1 MRKQLVS
8 SVEKILNDDI
18 NTVLLL
24 GDIGVF
30 GFRNSFKNHPNRTYN
45 IGILEQSTI
54 SLSAGMSKT
63 GLIPFVHTIAP
74 FLVERA
80 FEQLKIDFGYQ
91 NLNGNF
97 ISVGAS
103 YDYASLGCTH
113 HCPGDVNILYAI
125 PNMEI
130 LLPGTSQE
138 LDSLINECYNNG
150 NPTYY
155 RLSEHENDFSNDV
168 KVGRANLIK
177 KGNDATIICFGNSL
191 NSVIEST
198 KNMDVT
204 ILYYT
209 SVRPFDGDLLLAN
222 FNQNIIIVEPFYEG
236 SVNFEVTKTLKD
248 KKYSLYNIGVPREF
262 IMKYGKK
269 EEVDKF
275 VGLDQ
280 KSINENINKILCQI

>member
-1 MRKQLVS
+1 
-8 SVEKILNDDI
+8 
-18 NTVLLL
+18 
-24 GDIGVF
+24 
-30 GFRNSFKNHPNRTYN
+30 
-45 IGILEQSTI
+45 
-54 SLSAGMSKT
+54 
-63 GLIPFVHTIAP
+63 
-74 FLVERA
+74 
-80 FEQLKIDFGYQ
+80 
-91 NLNGNF
+91 
-97 ISVGAS
+97 
-103 YDYASLGCTH
+103 
-113 HCPGDVNILYAI
+113 
-125 PNMEI
+125 
-130 LLPGTSQE
+130 
-138 LDSLINECYNNG
+138 LDSLINECYDNG
-150 NPTYY
+150 KPTYY